1 MTWSVVSVSNNYV
14 TLVWHSFFTRN
25 ISKLHK
31 RRAYCEAQGKGR
43 AMGGPRKVTQR
54 SFIDGGW
61 WMVDIFSLMLYIKV
75 GFANFD
81 RLTHHVLRLLVVDEE
96 LELGLDVHPGEV
108 ALHLE
113 PLAAGQL
120 ERNARDL
127 RRHRGR
133 L

>member
-1 MTWSVVSVSNNYV
+1 MFNIFICSISVHIPIYSDS
-14 TLVWHSFFTRN
+14 LSWQRN
-25 ISKLHK
+25 
-31 RRAYCEAQGKGR
+31 
-43 AMGGPRKVTQR
+43 
-54 SFIDGGW
+54 
-61 WMVDIFSLMLYIKV
+61 
-75 GFANFD
+75 FANLGLVF
-81 RLTHHVLRLLVVDEE
+81 THHVLRLLVIDEE

-133 L
+133 LWVIQDKLE